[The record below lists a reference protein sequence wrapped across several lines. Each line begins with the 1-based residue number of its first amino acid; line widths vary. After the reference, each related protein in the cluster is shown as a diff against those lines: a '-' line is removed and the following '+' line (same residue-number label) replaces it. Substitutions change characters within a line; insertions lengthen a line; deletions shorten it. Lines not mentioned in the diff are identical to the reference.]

1 MKFDF
6 RSALR
11 YIKNMIKRIL
21 ILGVGFFV
29 LAALN
34 VFLIQKAYAINQKQS
49 DIDRILAEISQNT
62 GGNRQFQLAAHPEVL
77 GAQADITVADSRVAN
92 LKAFF
97 RKHNSPLY
105 NEAEVIV
112 KVSDEYQF
120 DYRLLPAIAMQE
132 SNLCRVIPYESHN
145 CWGWGIY
152 GSTVTK
158 FDSYEEAIRTV
169 AKGIKKNYIDQ
180 GLITASMIMKK
191 YTPSSNGSWAY
202 GVNTFLKA
210 LE

>member
-1 MKFDF
+1 MFK
-6 RSALR
+6 
-11 YIKNMIKRIL
+11 KIL
-21 ILGVGFFV
+21 ILGVAFFV

-34 VFLIQKAYAINQKQS
+34 IFLIQKAYAINQKQS
-49 DIDRILAEISQNT
+49 DVDRILAEISQNT
-62 GGNRQFQLAAHPEVL
+62 GGNRQFQLAAHPEVQGL
-77 GAQADITVADSRVAN
+77 QTDITVADSRVAN

-97 RKHNSPLY
+97 RKYNSPLY
-105 NEAEVIV
+105 NEAEIIV

-152 GSTVTK
+152 GTTVTR